1 MSAASC
7 FAERKGTSSIGG
19 LLQFCDARARAV
31 LVLLG
36 GPAADAARAVHH
48 AATDDGYGALAR
60 DHVAALGGS
69 DALDDR
75 APGALLELAARTRE
89 RDGGD
94 RLALRAVR
102 AGPDRAVHA
111 VEGHQAS
118 AAVAHRHAD
127 LDAHLPGFVDCALH
141 DRVGFREGQR
151 HVSGLLLG
159 MFLLGTSQSVSRVA
173 ICCSMGRV
181 RRTAMAIEVAASRRV
196 VTREEYYSMGDVG
209 MLK

>member
-1 MSAASC
+1 
-7 FAERKGTSSIGG
+7 G
-19 LLQFCDARARAV
+19 LLQFRDARARAV

-48 AATDDGYGALAR
+48 TATDDGHRALAR
-60 DHVAALGGS
+60 NHVATLGGS
-69 DALDDR
+69 DALDDGT
-75 APGALLELAARTRE
+75 PGALLELAARTRE
-89 RDGGD
+89 RDGRD
-94 RLALRAVR
+94 RLALRAIR
-102 AGPDRAVHA
+102 AGPNRAVHA

-127 LDAHLPGFVDCALH
+127 LDAHLPGFLDCALH

-173 ICCSMGRV
+173 ICCSMV
-181 RRTAMAIEVAASRRV
+181 RYGGQR
-196 VTREEYYSMGDVG
+196 
-209 MLK
+209 